1 MLKCSFY
8 NGTTRNAIYTRIWI
22 AICDHLLL
30 IIANKQYGLKPSLH
44 TISNSIG

>member
-30 IIANKQYGLKPSLH
+30 IIANKQYGLKPSLQ